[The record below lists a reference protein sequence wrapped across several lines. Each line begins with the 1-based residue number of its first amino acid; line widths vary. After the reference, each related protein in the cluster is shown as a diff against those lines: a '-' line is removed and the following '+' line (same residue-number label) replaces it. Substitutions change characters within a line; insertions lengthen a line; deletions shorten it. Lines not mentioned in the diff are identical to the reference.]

1 MVPGAR
7 FELARGYPYAPQTYV
22 STKFHHP
29 GYAFAYWPPC
39 VVVFAGG
46 VGAVVFVDGA
56 FVAGACSA
64 GDAAGG
70 VVAAGGAPCVA
81 AGGVSP

>member
-22 STKFHHP
+22 STRFHHP

-46 VGAVVFVDGA
+46 VGAVVLVDGA
-56 FVAGACSA
+56 VV
-64 GDAAGG
+64 AGG

>member
-56 FVAGACSA
+56 VV
-64 GDAAGG
+64 AGG

>member
-29 GYAFAYWPPC
+29 GRSKKGYFVPDFSGVVPPC
-39 VVVFAGG
+39 GAAVGG
-46 VGAVVFVDGA
+46 GCMGIVPG
-56 FVAGACSA
+56 AGA
-64 GDAAGG
+64 D
-70 VVAAGGAPCVA
+70 
-81 AGGVSP
+81 